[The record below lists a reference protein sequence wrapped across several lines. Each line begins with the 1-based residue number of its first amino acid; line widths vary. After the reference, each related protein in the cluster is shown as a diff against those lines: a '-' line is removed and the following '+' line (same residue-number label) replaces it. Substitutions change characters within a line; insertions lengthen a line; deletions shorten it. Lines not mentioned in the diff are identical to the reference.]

1 MIFTFPRD
9 CVMDGAGVL
18 MTLVEMD
25 PETSVNWIV
34 NSLQMLPSKNL
45 SQEERTKFISQIAEY
60 HLEQ

>member
-1 MIFTFPRD
+1 
-9 CVMDGAGVL
+9 MDGAGVL